1 MALSMADP
9 VAPHS
14 PSRSRLRRATNARR
28 RSWWRIGDVSEPTGR
43 VEINPGWT
51 PAGADGTGAVG
62 ADAATI
68 RAFHASLPG
77 LAATPLVD
85 LPDVAR
91 ELGVARV
98 VAKHERERLG
108 LPSFKVIG
116 ASWAVACALAQRAGA
131 AAPPTS
137 FSELEDLAARLPE
150 GTTLTTATDG
160 NHGRAVAHMAKLL
173 GLPSR
178 ITVPAG
184 TVAARV
190 EAIASEGAN
199 VRVSDG
205 DYDAAVREVAAE
217 AGADPSHVLVSD
229 TSWPG
234 YEAIPRRV
242 VDGYSTIF
250 AEVHEQLGDDARVD
264 VAFVPAGVGAF
275 AAAAVAGL
283 HPRGAAVVTVEPDV
297 ADCVRRSL
305 VAGEPVVVPGPH
317 RSIMAGL
324 NCGEVSRIAW
334 PALRDGIRAAVAVS
348 DDEVVAAMR
357 TLDAAGLPTGE
368 SGAASLAGARATAGH
383 PLLTPD
389 ATVLLLLTEAV
400 TDPEAYAQLVAVRRL
415 P

>member
-1 MALSMADP
+1 
-9 VAPHS
+9 VEN
-14 PSRSRLRRATNARR
+14 RR
-28 RSWWRIGDVSEPTGR
+28 VSEANER
-43 VEINPGWT
+43 VDLNPGWS
-51 PAGADGTGAVG
+51 GDDVG
-62 ADAATI
+62 GPVAETAADAATI

-116 ASWAVACALAQRAGA
+116 ASWAVACALAERAGA
-131 AAPPTS
+131 AAPPAT
-137 FSELEDLAARLPE
+137 FARLRELAMTLPT

-160 NHGRAVAHMAKLL
+160 NHGRAVAHLAKLL
-173 GLPSR
+173 DRPSR

-190 EAIASEGAN
+190 EAIASEGAQ

-205 DYDAAVREVAAE
+205 DYDAAVREVATEAE
-217 AGADPSHVLVSD
+217 ADPSHVLVSD

-234 YEAIPRRV
+234 YETVPRRV
-242 VDGYSTIF
+242 VDGYSTLF
-250 AEVHEQLGDDARVD
+250 AEVHEGLGPDAARVD
-264 VAFVPAGVGAF
+264 VAFVPTGVGAF
-275 AAAAVAGL
+275 AAAAVADL
-283 HPRGAAVVTVEPDV
+283 HPRGCAVVAVEPDV

-305 VAGEPVVVPGPH
+305 LAGEPVTVPGPH

-334 PALRDGIRAAVAVS
+334 PVLRAGATAAVAVT

-357 TLDAAGLPTGE
+357 TLDSAGLPSGE
-368 SGAASLAGARATAGH
+368 SGAAALAGARVVAAAD
-383 PLLTPD
+383 PALLGGPG
-389 ATVLLLLTEAV
+389 ATVLLLVTEAV
-400 TDPEAYAQLVAVRRL
+400 TDPDTYRSLIEGA
-415 P
+415 